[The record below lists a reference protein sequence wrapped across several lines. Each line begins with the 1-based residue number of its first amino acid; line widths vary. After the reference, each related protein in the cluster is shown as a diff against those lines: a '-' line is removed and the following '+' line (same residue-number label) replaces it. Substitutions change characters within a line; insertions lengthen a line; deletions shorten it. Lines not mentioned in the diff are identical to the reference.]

1 MFKLCSKQPGGAPGS
16 VRKPGGGGSNP
27 SLRIFALGGAE
38 ESWSELELWLLILEL
53 WDCLLFCCCSLCDWA
68 DLAALNSI
76 WGRRGMGVAFPELM
90 TRPSAPISPWLTD
103 TAGEA
108 GLLAR
113 ESSSEFLELESWE
126 SELELESGWILGI
139 RWACVSLFTLG
150 PTPPATPTFILSDIV
165 TNMMKDFNNCWFL
178 QLNFFCVVTN
188 FLSKKDSRV
197 TQAGGF
203 SILAKN
209 SFCIGLSRIWE
220 FFLFTKKSVF
230 WTTRSVQEGFTHP
243 TE

>member
-27 SLRIFALGGAE
+27 SLRIFALGAE
-38 ESWSELELWLLILEL
+38 ESWSELELWLILE
-53 WDCLLFCCCSLCDWA
+53 WDCLLFCSLCDWA

-113 ESSSEFLELESWE
+113 ESSSEFLVESWE
-126 SELELESGWILGI
+126 SELELESGWILG

-150 PTPPATPTFILSDIV
+150 PTPPATPTFISDIV
-165 TNMMKDFNNCWFL
+165 TNMMKDNN
-178 QLNFFCVVTN
+178 VDTV
-188 FLSKKDSRV
+188 
-197 TQAGGF
+197 
-203 SILAKN
+203 
-209 SFCIGLSRIWE
+209 E
-220 FFLFTKKSVF
+220 FFLCY
-230 WTTRSVQEGFTHP
+230 
-243 TE
+243 